1 MRPGPDHLP
10 PLRDVIAAHGLAA
23 RKSLGQHFLLD
34 TNLTGRI
41 ARSVEGLDEGT
52 IIEVGPGPGGL
63 TRALLAAGAARLVA
77 VEKDPRCVAALAPLV
92 ESYPGRLELIEDD
105 ALEVDF
111 AGLGPMPRRVVAN
124 LPYNVATPL
133 LLVWLAEFAADPTAY
148 AELVLMFQKEVAD
161 RLIAGPGSKS
171 YGRLSVMT
179 QWLCRA
185 SILFQVP
192 ARAFTPPPKV
202 SSAVVHLKPRARP
215 LAAACMADLERITAA
230 GFGQRRKMLR
240 RSLQALGVDP
250 HTLLAA
256 TGIRED
262 LRAENLSVEEFCA
275 LARALRQRGGPG
287 RTT

>member
-10 PLRDVIAAHGLAA
+10 PLRDVIATHGLAA

-41 ARSVEGLDEGT
+41 ARSIASLDEGT

-63 TRALLAAGAARLVA
+63 TRALLAEGAGRLVA

-92 ESYPGRLELIEDD
+92 ESYPGQLELIEDD
-105 ALEVDF
+105 ALAVAF
-111 AGLGPMPRRVVAN
+111 ADLGPVPRRVVAN
-124 LPYNVATPL
+124 LPYNIATPL
-133 LLVWLAEFAADPTAY
+133 LLGWLAEIAADSTAY
-148 AELVLMFQKEVAD
+148 AELVLMFQKEVAE

-179 QWLCRA
+179 QWLCEA

-202 SSAVVHLKPRARP
+202 SSAVIRLKPRARP
-215 LAAACMADLERITAA
+215 LAAARMADLERGTAA
-230 GFGQRRKMLR
+230 GFGKRRKMLR
-240 RSLQALGVDP
+240 RSLQSLGVEP
-250 HTLLAA
+250 RQLLAA
-256 TGIRED
+256 AGIRED

-275 LARALRQRGGPG
+275 LARTLGHCAAPVHGE
-287 RTT
+287 